1 MRLYCRTT
9 HQGIG
14 RIQLL
19 KNCEKML
26 QYVDDLKD
34 LKFKMLDQLN
44 KLNNSNTEVND
55 DITFDNTTEE
65 IDSRSVSEECTKLI
79 LQFESVLKVAIV
91 AINQSNKHI
100 KLTYIQ
106 SQSLDNMDTL
116 KISGSNLDKCKPQLI
131 QAVKE
136 LIVLTNW
143 NYEFKQ
149 KLKQR
154 IQNDHYEKL
163 NQIDELRNDAILK
176 HSQLRTKETV
186 KDTKTI
192 DIQATSTKSQLLSQT
207 KKLSNNLIKGN
218 QILQSSIL
226 QSNLNLDEL
235 RQQTNSL
242 QTVDD
247 KYDQFQ
253 SIVSKTSTLVKSLEK
268 ASNQEKRDVYLAL
281 FFLIA
286 CISWVIWRRIL
297 KLPVKLFLW
306 VCFKFFK
313 SILVAIGMVQTSV
326 KGSSITPPDMISNNS
341 LMATA
346 TESLENIVD
355 EAMERILDDHDEL

>member
-1 MRLYCRTT
+1 
-9 HQGIG
+9 
-14 RIQLL
+14 
-19 KNCEKML
+19 ML

-44 KLNNSNTEVND
+44 KLNNINND
-55 DITFDNTTEE
+55 INGDMAFNETQDE
-65 IDSRSVSEECTKLI
+65 IDTRSVSEDCTKLI
-79 LQFESVLKVAIV
+79 LEFESILKVAIV

-100 KLTYIQ
+100 KLTFMQ
-106 SQSLDNMDTL
+106 SQSLDDMDTL
-116 KISGSNLDKCKPQLI
+116 KISGSSLDKCKPIVI
-131 QAVKE
+131 QTVKE
-136 LIVLTNW
+136 LIILTNW

-154 IQNDHYEKL
+154 IQNEHYDKL
-163 NQIDELRNDAILK
+163 SQIDQLRNEAIKK
-176 HSQLRTKETV
+176 HSQLRNKETI

-235 RQQTNSL
+235 RQQTSSL

-253 SIVSKTSTLVKSLEK
+253 SIVSKTSSLVKSLEK

-306 VCFKFFK
+306 MCFKFFK
-313 SILVAIGMVQTSV
+313 SILIAIGMVQSSV
-326 KGSSITPPDMISNNS
+326 KGSSITSPDMISNSKS
-341 LMATA
+341 LIATA
-346 TESLENIVD
+346 TESLERIVD

>member
-1 MRLYCRTT
+1 
-9 HQGIG
+9 
-14 RIQLL
+14 
-19 KNCEKML
+19 ML

-34 LKFKMLDQLN
+34 LKFKMLHQLN
-44 KLNNSNTEVND
+44 KLNSSNNETSEDSKLND
-55 DITFDNTTEE
+55 TTEE
-65 IDSRSVSEECTKLI
+65 IDSQSISEECTKLI
-79 LQFESVLKVAIV
+79 LQFESILKVAIV
-91 AINQSNKHI
+91 AINQSNKNI

-106 SQSLDNMDTL
+106 SQSLDDIDTL
-116 KISGSNLDKCKPQLI
+116 KISGSNFDRCKPLLI
-131 QAVKE
+131 QTVKE

-154 IQNDHYEKL
+154 VQNDHYDKL
-163 NQIDELRNDAILK
+163 SQIDELRNEAIEK
-176 HSQLRTKETV
+176 HSQLRTKDTV
-186 KDTKTI
+186 KDTRTM

-235 RQQTNSL
+235 RQQTSSL

-253 SIVSKTSTLVKSLEK
+253 SIVTKTSSLVKSLEK

-286 CISWVIWRRIL
+286 CVTWVIWRRIL
-297 KLPVKLFLW
+297 KMPVKLFLW
-306 VCFKFFK
+306 MCFKFFK
-313 SILVAIGMVQTSV
+313 SILVAIGMVQSTMKNSTLTSSESI
-326 KGSSITPPDMISNNS
+326 GSSKTLI
-341 LMATA
+341 ATA
-346 TESLENIVD
+346 TESLEKIVD
-355 EAMERILDDHDEL
+355 DVMDRILDDHDEL

>member
-1 MRLYCRTT
+1 
-9 HQGIG
+9 
-14 RIQLL
+14 
-19 KNCEKML
+19 ML

-34 LKFKMLDQLN
+34 LKFKMLDQLS
-44 KLNNSNTEVND
+44 KLNSCNNEINEDSTLND
-55 DITFDNTTEE
+55 TTEE
-65 IDSRSVSEECTKLI
+65 VNSQSISEECTKLI
-79 LQFESVLKVAIV
+79 LQFESILKVAIV
-91 AINQSNKHI
+91 SINQSNKNM

-106 SQSLDNMDTL
+106 SQSLDDIDSL
-116 KISGSNLDKCKPQLI
+116 KISGSNFNDCKPSLI
-131 QAVKE
+131 QTIKE

-154 IQNDHYEKL
+154 IQNDHYDKL
-163 NQIDELRNDAILK
+163 SQIDELRNEAIEK
-176 HSQLRTKETV
+176 HSQLRTKDTI
-186 KDTKTI
+186 KDTRTV
-192 DIQATSTKSQLLSQT
+192 DIQASSTKSQLLSQT

-235 RQQTNSL
+235 RQQTSSL

-253 SIVSKTSTLVKSLEK
+253 SIVTKTSSLVKSLEK

-297 KLPVKLFLW
+297 KMPVKLFLW
-306 VCFKFFK
+306 MCFKFFK
-313 SILVAIGMVQTSV
+313 SILVAIGMVQSTMKNSTLTSSESV
-326 KGSSITPPDMISNNS
+326 SGSKS
-341 LMATA
+341 LIITA
-346 TESLENIVD
+346 TDSLEKIVD
-355 EAMERILDDHDEL
+355 DVMDRILDDHDEL